1 MIAPKAQILVIE
13 DDDILGGAIVQRLTL
28 EGFAPIWAK
37 SRAEA
42 ISALKRRKLDF
53 VLSDIVL
60 PDGSGEDV
68 FREAQPYLGDT
79 PILFVTAY
87 GEIDQAV
94 RLVKAGAD
102 DYITK
107 PYDADALV
115 DRIRERLAGRLAKPA
130 PGAAAPDSPLP
141 GSDALTAQFR
151 RVAATDL
158 PLLITGET
166 GVGKEV
172 AARFVHAQSARSG
185 AAFLAVNCG
194 AVPHD
199 LMESQFFGH
208 ERGAFTGATQAH
220 IGFFEEAGEGTLFL
234 DEVGELDA
242 RLQAALLRVLQDGQF
257 RPVGSRKDRQFRG
270 RIVAATNADL
280 DRARADRRFR
290 DDLYFRLSVVTI
302 ALPPL
307 RQRTTEILPF
317 AERFLRE
324 VGADRPLSSAALD
337 ALLAHDWPGNIR
349 ELRNRIQ
356 RASVFAEDGA
366 IDIADLFP
374 ERRLTDAA
382 GDLMADAVRRA
393 ESAQIERALV
403 ANQGRVS
410 DAAKQLGISRTTLWK
425 RRRKREP

>member
-1 MIAPKAQILVIE
+1 MTVAKAHILVIE
-13 DDDILGGAIVQRLTL
+13 DDAILGGAIVQRLAL
-28 EGFAPIWAK
+28 EGFDPVWAK
-37 SRAEA
+37 GRAEA
-42 ISALKRRKLDF
+42 IDALKRRRPDF

-68 FREAQPYLGDT
+68 FREAQPYLGNT

-115 DRIRERLAGRLAKPA
+115 ERIRQRVAK
-130 PGAAAPDSPLP
+130 GSAAADIRPGGDVSPAD
-141 GSDALTAQFR
+141 DAIAAQLR

-172 AARFVHAQSARSG
+172 AARFVHAQSAR
-185 AAFLAVNCG
+185 ARTTFLAVNCG

-220 IGFFEEAGEGTLFL
+220 VGFFEEAGEGTLFL

-270 RIVAATNADL
+270 RIIAATNADL
-280 DRARADRRFR
+280 EQARAERRFR

-307 RQRTTEILPF
+307 RERRAEIIPL
-317 AERFLRE
+317 ANRFLQELGPERTF
-324 VGADRPLSSAALD
+324 STAALD
-337 ALLAHDWPGNIR
+337 AMLAHSWSGNIR

-356 RASVFAEDGA
+356 RAGVFTEEPA
-366 IDIADLFP
+366 IDAADLFP
-374 ERRLTDAA
+374 ERRLTASD
-382 GDLMADAVRRA
+382 DDTLADTLRRA
-393 ESAQIERALV
+393 EAERIERALI
-403 ANQGRVS
+403 ANQGRVA
-410 DAAKQLGISRTTLWK
+410 DAAKELGISRTTLWK
-425 RRRKREP
+425 RRGERKP

>member
-1 MIAPKAQILVIE
+1 VTAPKAHILVIE

-28 EGFAPIWAK
+28 EGFAPIWAR

-42 ISALKRRKLDF
+42 IAALKRRKPDF

-115 DRIRERLAGRLAKPA
+115 DRIRERLADRLTEPA
-130 PGAAAPDSPLP
+130 PGTAEPDSPVP
-141 GSDALTAQFR
+141 GSDELTAQFR

-172 AARFVHAQSARSG
+172 AARFVHAHSSRSSAS
-185 AAFLAVNCG
+185 FLAVNCG

-220 IGFFEEAGEGTLFL
+220 VGFFEEAGEGTLFL

-270 RIVAATNADL
+270 RLIAATNADL
-280 DRARADRRFR
+280 DQARAAKRFR

-307 RQRTTEILPF
+307 RQRTAEIAPF

-324 VGADRPLSSAALD
+324 LAGERPLSTAALD

-356 RASVFAEDGA
+356 RASVFAEGAA
-366 IDIADLFP
+366 IDVADLFP
-374 ERRLTDAA
+374 ERRLTDPA
-382 GDLMADAVRRA
+382 GDRMADAIRRA
-393 ESAQIERALV
+393 ESAQIERALI

-425 RRRKREP
+425 RRGKPKP